1 MKGVD
6 VVSTVL
12 DPTTLGDHMDMGQ
25 MDEAAKSAHTQQA
38 VDNFFNDNNGSAS
51 GVILN
56 EEKK

>member
-1 MKGVD
+1 M
-6 VVSTVL
+6 VSTVL